1 MSQAQFSK
9 FERLFDR
16 AIALVI
22 IAIGAVVAGGVALV
36 GG

>member
-1 MSQAQFSK
+1 MSQAKISA

-22 IAIGAVVAGGVALV
+22 IAIGAVVAGGVAIV

>member
-1 MSQAQFSK
+1 MSQAKISA

-22 IAIGAVVAGGVALV
+22 ITIGAVVAGGVAIV